1 MGCDQTGLTN
11 RFDVREFSSHIGNPD
26 GAPENAGG
34 SGGAKAHHHLRLNRL
49 DLHLQPW
56 TAGLDF
62 SRCRLLMQPALTKQ
76 LPFKM
81 FYRVGHITEIAI
93 NLRRFERTIQQP
105 AGRTDKWEAGSIFN
119 VTGLFIDEENAGWM
133 TSRPKNRLCRSL
145 PRWASPATPGGHLRL
160 LYTR

>member
-26 GAPENAGG
+26 GPPENAGG

-62 SRCRLLMQPALTKQ
+62 SRSRLLRQPALTPQ

-81 FYRVGHITEIAI
+81 FYRVAQITDSAV
-93 NLRRFERTIQQP
+93 NLPRFARTLQYT
-105 AGRTDKWEAGSIFN
+105 AGR
-119 VTGLFIDEENAGWM
+119 
-133 TSRPKNRLCRSL
+133 
-145 PRWASPATPGGHLRL
+145 
-160 LYTR
+160 